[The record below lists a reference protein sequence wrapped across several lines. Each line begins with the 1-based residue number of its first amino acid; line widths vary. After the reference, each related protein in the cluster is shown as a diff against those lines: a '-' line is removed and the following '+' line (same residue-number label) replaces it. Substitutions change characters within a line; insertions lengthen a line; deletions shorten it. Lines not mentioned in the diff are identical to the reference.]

1 MVFLLHLLYTKNTF
15 IFIKVLYVNIKV
27 KQASSCDD
35 DVTNKISHIFPSTIN
50 NQREVDDDVNAWQPF
65 VTLPS
70 NLQKSNS
77 SLMGFPADNSPL
89 LAKISES
96 ATRNSA
102 FTCVMPSRKKSI
114 CFIQY
119 LFY

>member
-50 NQREVDDDVNAWQPF
+50 NQREYHDDVTAWQPL
-65 VTLPS
+65 VSLPS
-70 NLQKSNS
+70 NLETPNS
-77 SLMGFPADNSPL
+77 SMIVFDNSPL
-89 LAKISES
+89 LSKISES

-102 FTCVMPSRKKSI
+102 FTTVFPSTKK
-114 CFIQY
+114 FV
-119 LFY
+119 LFF